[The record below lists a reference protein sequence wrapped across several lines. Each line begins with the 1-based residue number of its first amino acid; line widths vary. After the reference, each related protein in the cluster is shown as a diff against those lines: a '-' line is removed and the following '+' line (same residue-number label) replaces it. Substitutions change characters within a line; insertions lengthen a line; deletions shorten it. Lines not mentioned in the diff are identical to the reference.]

1 MRALIAAA
9 ILTTCLTTGASAQ
22 VQRQDATVSTS
33 VVVVP
38 PAPTAEAPSG
48 IAAPNT
54 VPFASATVR
63 SVTVQPVCET
73 QRREFSDE
81 SGWRVRD
88 VRVCY

>member
-9 ILTTCLTTGASAQ
+9 VLAACLTTGASAQ
-22 VQRQDATVSTS
+22 VQRQDATVSS
-33 VVVVP
+33 GVVVVP
-38 PAPTAEAPSG
+38 PPPADAPSG
-48 IAAPNT
+48 VAAPNT